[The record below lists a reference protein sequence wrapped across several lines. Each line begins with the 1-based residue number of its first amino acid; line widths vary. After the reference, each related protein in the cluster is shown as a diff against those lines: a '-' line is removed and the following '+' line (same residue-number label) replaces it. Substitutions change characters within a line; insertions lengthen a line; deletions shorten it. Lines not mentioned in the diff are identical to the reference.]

1 MGQLEEHAWPSEL
14 AQAKVEGG
22 LINGIRVFVPKL
34 FKTMIGLG
42 VTRNNSNSAESP
54 SVVERLGALSID
66 VNQLVEDC
74 KIIMSWDLEW
84 AGENG
89 ELIYTSLRHL
99 NKILPKLKKGAQR
112 DCVKQALEHVTN
124 LSLRATSRVTPPS
137 SRSPS

>member
-1 MGQLEEHAWPSEL
+1 MGPLEEFQWPKEL
-14 AQAKVEGG
+14 ALAKVENN
-22 LINGIRVFVPKL
+22 LINGVRILVPAS
-34 FKTMIGLG
+34 FKTIMGLG

-66 VNQLVEDC
+66 VNQLMEDC

-99 NKILPKLKKGAQR
+99 NKILPKMKKGVQR
-112 DCVKQALEHVTN
+112 DCIKQALEHVTN